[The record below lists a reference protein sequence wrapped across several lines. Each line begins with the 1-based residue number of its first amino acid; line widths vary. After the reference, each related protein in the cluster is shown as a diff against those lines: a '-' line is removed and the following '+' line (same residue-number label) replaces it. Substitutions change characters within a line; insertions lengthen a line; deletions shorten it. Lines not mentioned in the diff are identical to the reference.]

1 MKNVINRSGMHNAYF
16 CTLLHQQSQSKDTPD
31 SGMYIYI
38 RYKFFSLSWRVKK
51 DTDSSIERV
60 CSRVRVLVYIY
71 M

>member
-1 MKNVINRSGMHNAYF
+1 MKNVINRSGMHNVYF

-51 DTDSSIERV
+51 DTDRPI
-60 CSRVRVLVYIY
+60 
-71 M
+71 